1 MRKQSVPFLK
11 VYGRAAQAGM
21 SLIEIIIVI
30 ALIGVIMGVVVTNVV
45 DTQGQQ
51 MDKAAELKMNRLGQN
66 LQRYYID
73 MHRFP
78 TTEQGLDA
86 LLDAPG
92 ESKKWRGPYAEER
105 DLEDPWGNRMDYEAT
120 GRKYRLIS
128 AGSDGEMGTEDD
140 VKSDDAEGESE
151 S

>member
-1 MRKQSVPFLK
+1 MRKQSFPFLGSF
-11 VYGRAAQAGM
+11 GRNIQSGM

-45 DTQGQQ
+45 DTQCQQ
-51 MDKAAELKMNRLGQN
+51 MNKAAELKMNKLGQN

-73 MHRFP
+73 MHRYP

-86 LLDAPG
+86 LLEAPG
-92 ESKKWRGPYAEER
+92 DSTKWRGPYAEER
-105 DLEDPWGNRMDYEAT
+105 DLEDPWGVRMEYEGE
-120 GRKYRLIS
+120 GRKYRIIS

-140 VKSDDAEGESE
+140 VTSDKADKASKS
-151 S
+151 

>member
-78 TTEQGLDA
+78 
-86 LLDAPG
+86 PG